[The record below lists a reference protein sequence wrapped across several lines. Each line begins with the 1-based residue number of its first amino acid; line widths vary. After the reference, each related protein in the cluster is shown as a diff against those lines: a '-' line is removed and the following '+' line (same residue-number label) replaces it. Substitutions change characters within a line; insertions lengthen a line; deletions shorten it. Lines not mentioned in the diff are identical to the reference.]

1 MPINERTEDIV
12 DDRPPVPHKLNGQGA
27 DVTTRPK
34 VSLIVCTRNRSSQ
47 LPQFFAH
54 VSRLE
59 EPPGGCEVIVVDNG
73 STDATAEIVRE
84 FACSARL
91 SVRYVQAPIP
101 GLARARNR
109 GIAASAGDL
118 LVFTDDD
125 CYPQPDFLRAMVAV
139 YERHR
144 VGFIGGRVILH
155 DSTDSVIAVKDSN
168 TPCDIAP
175 YGYVRPGLIH
185 GANMAVS
192 MDLVRA
198 VGGFDPHLG
207 AGTPCIAGEDTEYFA
222 RAVWAGWRG
231 RYDPGPVVAHHHGR
245 KPGSDARR
253 HFKGYD
259 YGRGAYFLKLLLAP
273 ASRRIYAKYWYRR
286 LRRRI
291 AEGDLLGPCREFIGA
306 ARYVVSRVLH
316 AEHVPSF
323 SEDRR
328 AC

>member
-1 MPINERTEDIV
+1 MCVDRALGRPSGVERQS
-12 DDRPPVPHKLNGQGA
+12 GGGA
-27 DVTTRPK
+27 DAAARPK

-47 LPQFFAH
+47 LQQLFAH

-59 EPPGGCEVIVVDNG
+59 EPPGGWELIVVDNG
-73 STDATAEIVRE
+73 STDETPRIVHH
-84 FACSARL
+84 FADSAHVD
-91 SVRYVQAPIP
+91 VRYVQAPVP
-101 GLARARNR
+101 GLARARNM

-139 YERHR
+139 FERHR
-144 VGFIGGRVILH
+144 VGFIGGRVILY
-155 DSTDSVIAVKDSN
+155 DSTDTVMTVKEST

-175 YGYVRPGLIH
+175 YAYVRPGLIH

-207 AGTPCIAGEDTEYFA
+207 AGTPCIAGEDTEFFA

-253 HFKGYD
+253 HFEGYD

-273 ASRRIYAKYWYRR
+273 SSRWTYAKYWYRR

-291 AEGDLLGPCREFIGA
+291 AEGDFLGPYREFVGA
-306 ARYVVSRVLH
+306 ARYVVSRILH
-316 AEHVPSF
+316 AERVPLF
-323 SEDRR
+323 SEDRQP
-328 AC
+328 C